1 MRSRLLINFLLIL
14 VLGSLGAYLLWDRE
28 PSSPSPDRLVMLDPD
43 QIARVSILKNK
54 DFEIDMTRNSQ
65 TWLITKPFRARANS
79 EVVKLVLD
87 LTDAYIINEIKN
99 SPENLGFNPP
109 QYTVNLD
116 QETIKFGSINDV
128 TNEQYIQVGSRT
140 FLTKTHH
147 GYNLPHD
154 PIKVVNRRILGAEEI
169 PILLKANSW
178 RAERKEDQSWAVMAV
193 DDNLSTIASS
203 KIKIWIAGWRST
215 AATKIEVTKKAPI
228 RIYESVSIT
237 FENGKQVVVSIEKDS
252 DGYLLHRSDETIA
265 YRIGHDAGLRL
276 IDPYEVARTL

>member
-14 VLGSLGAYLLWDRE
+14 VLACLGAYLLWDRE
-28 PSSPSPDRLVMLDPD
+28 PSSASPDRLVMLDRD

-79 EVVKLVLD
+79 EVVKLILD
-87 LTDAYIINEIKN
+87 LTDAFIINEIKN

-109 QYTVNLD
+109 QYTVSLD
-116 QETIKFGSINDV
+116 QETIKFGSINEV
-128 TNEQYIQVGSRT
+128 TNEQYIQVGSHT

-154 PIKVVNRRILGAEEI
+154 PIKVVDRRILGVEEI

-178 RAERKEDQSWAVMAV
+178 RAERQENQSWAVMAA
-193 DDNLSTIASS
+193 DNNLMTIASS
-203 KIKIWIAGWRST
+203 KIQIWVAGWRST
-215 AATKIEVTKKAPI
+215 AATKIELTNEAPGP
-228 RIYESVSIT
+228 IYESVSIT
-237 FENGKQVVVSIEKDS
+237 FENGNQVVVSIEKDS
-252 DGYLLHRSDETIA
+252 DGYLLRRSDETVA

>member
-1 MRSRLLINFLLIL
+1 
-14 VLGSLGAYLLWDRE
+14 
-28 PSSPSPDRLVMLDPD
+28 
-43 QIARVSILKNK
+43 
-54 DFEIDMTRNSQ
+54 
-65 TWLITKPFRARANS
+65 
-79 EVVKLVLD
+79 
-87 LTDAYIINEIKN
+87 
-99 SPENLGFNPP
+99 
-109 QYTVNLD
+109 
-116 QETIKFGSINDV
+116 
-128 TNEQYIQVGSRT
+128 
-140 FLTKTHH
+140 
-147 GYNLPHD
+147 
-154 PIKVVNRRILGAEEI
+154 
-169 PILLKANSW
+169 
-178 RAERKEDQSWAVMAV
+178 VMAV